1 MNSANAERSRVW
13 MEARRLRAWELVQK
27 GWKQTDVA
35 EALGVTR
42 GAVSQWVAQ
51 ARQGGTQA
59 LRRRKPPGGRRKLSD
74 VKLAQL
80 PQLLSRGPSAFGL
93 RVLRGH
99 LDQGTDCSS
108 DPAGIRSF
116 LRPFPGGADSQ
127 GMRLQSAKTGTARLP
142 AERGGHKGL
151 AGPALRR
158 AQKKAVAEGRT
169 ILWADESGFYLLP
182 ALHRTWAPAG
192 RTPVIRHKL
201 SRERLSAVSAIS
213 MTGEL
218 YLAAQD
224 HSCEGADLIRFLE
237 QLLEEIPGK
246 LLVIRDGAPIH
257 RSRAVRSRAVKEW
270 LGQGAARS
278 IRLEQ
283 LPGYAPE
290 LNPDEGVWRYLKRV
304 ELRNVV
310 CADLEQLGREFW
322 AAVRR
327 LLSKPYVLRSCI
339 REVGYV

>member
-1 MNSANAERSRVW
+1 
-13 MEARRLRAWELVQK
+13 
-27 GWKQTDVA
+27 
-35 EALGVTR
+35 
-42 GAVSQWVAQ
+42 
-51 ARQGGTQA
+51 
-59 LRRRKPPGGRRKLSD
+59 
-74 VKLAQL
+74 
-80 PQLLSRGPSAFGL
+80 
-93 RVLRGH
+93 
-99 LDQGTDCSS
+99 
-108 DPAGIRSF
+108 
-116 LRPFPGGADSQ
+116 
-127 GMRLQSAKTGTARLP
+127 MRLQSAKTGTARLP

-182 ALHRTWAPAG
+182 ALHRAWAPVG

-224 HSCEGADLIRFLE
+224 HSYKGADIIRFLE

-270 LGQGAARS
+270 LGQGAARR

>member
-1 MNSANAERSRVW
+1 
-13 MEARRLRAWELVQK
+13 
-27 GWKQTDVA
+27 
-35 EALGVTR
+35 
-42 GAVSQWVAQ
+42 
-51 ARQGGTQA
+51 
-59 LRRRKPPGGRRKLSD
+59 
-74 VKLAQL
+74 
-80 PQLLSRGPSAFGL
+80 
-93 RVLRGH
+93 
-99 LDQGTDCSS
+99 
-108 DPAGIRSF
+108 
-116 LRPFPGGADSQ
+116 
-127 GMRLQSAKTGTARLP
+127 
-142 AERGGHKGL
+142 
-151 AGPALRR
+151 
-158 AQKKAVAEGRT
+158 
-169 ILWADESGFYLLP
+169 
-182 ALHRTWAPAG
+182 
-192 RTPVIRHKL
+192 
-201 SRERLSAVSAIS
+201 

-224 HSCEGADLIRFLE
+224 HSYKGADIIRFLE

-270 LGQGAARS
+270 LGQDAARR